1 MTETVIQGTE
11 MIGPV
16 IEQEAEENLVI
27 GEPAHVQP
35 EPAESQSVDIYINN
49 VVCCFSTRCHLDLRR
64 IGMEGINVEYRRDAG
79 VTMRIRKPY
88 STSTIWS
95 SGKITCAGATR
106 SSSNLIPSGHTRRY
120 HWSEIGKFT
129 SSFSS
134 VQFLTDELENRTQ
147 KSVQVWNELFYDED
161 KIAYVCYIPSKVSGH
176 QDTATP
182 PRPQSQ
188 FYDIDELEDLVV
200 LEEEKNKLKTQR
212 EGIASTIKKK
222 LSLPR
227 PLNDPEPSQI
237 QLSLLREEL
246 DDVETEMKA
255 CKEVITLLHNQLAA
269 TQLEKASCDDYL
281 KCKSDKERVSLLQ
294 RKDKQLIQLQQILDE
309 FRSER
314 DNLQEQIRY
323 CKTEIVSL
331 KEQCTMYTDML
342 QAKDEIIVS
351 LTNQIFDLDKNAGEE
366 GRSSG
371 HIPMNSSTNTV
382 VKTVENAQELE
393 KLK

>member
-79 VTMRIRKPY
+79 KVTMRIRKPY

-106 SSSNLIPSGHTRRY
+106 TSDLPPILSPVDIPDDT
-120 HWSEIGKFT
+120 IG
-129 SSFSS
+129 
-134 VQFLTDELENRTQ
+134 Q
-147 KSVQVWNELFYDED
+147 KSANSPHHSAVFNFSLTNWKTELRNQFR
-161 KIAYVCYIPSKVSGH
+161 SKVSGH